1 MPRRVHQDREEPVT
15 GLKTLPISVL
25 AGAILVPLTA
35 VASVVLVAP
44 SEAPPAEPAAAS
56 ASPIAEAEAL
66 STDLAAACGP
76 AGRELAAIDSNGFAT
91 DTQRAALEALRPI
104 CEAVGMALPEIR
116 ATADVPSDATEPGPV
131 TVEAST
137 TSSDDDHEDGRDEG
151 EYEVEYEDG
160 DYEYEYEDGEW
171 EIDD

>member
-1 MPRRVHQDREEPVT
+1 MR
-15 GLKTLPISVL
+15 GLKTLPLSVL

-44 SEAPPAEPAAAS
+44 NEAPPAEPVATS
-56 ASPIAEAEAL
+56 SSPIAETPAL

-76 AGRELAAIDSNGFAT
+76 AGRELVAIHSTGSAT

-104 CEAVGMALPEIR
+104 CEALGMSLPGAL
-116 ATADVPSDATEPGPV
+116 ATADVPSEVTDPGPV

-137 TSSDDDHEDGRDEG
+137 TLSDDGYEDGHDDEHDEG